1 MKLKQKLA
9 FAFFTLIFF
18 LSAGSIFCADV
29 YSRPDFFP
37 EDQRNLV
44 ILDYPHEYDLNP
56 LTASY
61 SSEAQILTGLYE
73 GLFSYN
79 PNTLEPEYAICS
91 SYKISRDKKRWTFTL
106 REDAKFSDGEAIT
119 AYSIRDS
126 WLRLLSTEDAPF
138 ASLLD
143 CIQGAE
149 EFRTGQGEAEQ
160 VRITARDNTT
170 LVVHLREPAEHLP
183 SILCH
188 HSFCATSSKP
198 NVYSGPFMLKFF
210 RNGVLK
216 MVRNPYYHDAT
227 SVVIPGITIVQTDDA
242 EENTHL
248 YNIGVVDWLL
258 ADVDANKI
266 LNSESVHVNADFGT
280 TYIFFKNRGG
290 IWDNSELR
298 AALLEAI
305 PYDKLRGMFSIQAST
320 LVYPLSGYPTVAG
333 LKDYDEEDAKLMMQ
347 DARKKAGIPQD
358 KTLDIVFGIYESP
371 VMRFWAQTLK
381 EAWKPLGVN
390 LITQTVSIED
400 YNPSIPYWNADLFTY
415 SWIGDYADPLAF
427 LELFRGKSTLNVAN
441 YSNPDYD
448 SLLSEAAQTTVYS
461 DRYRLLSKAEQL
473 LLDDSM
479 VIPISHSVSLN
490 VINLYNIGGWQ
501 SNPLDIHPY
510 RYLYIRRNRK
520 RIPNS
525 I

>member
-1 MKLKQKLA
+1 MKLKRHFTLAFFALIFFISGKLA
-9 FAFFTLIFF
+9 F
-18 LSAGSIFCADV
+18 SADV
-29 YSRPDFFP
+29 YSKPDFYP

-56 LTASY
+56 QTASY

-79 PNTLEPEYAICS
+79 PNTLEPENAICS
-91 SYKISRDKKRWTFTL
+91 SYTISRDKKRWTFTL
-106 REDAKFSDGEAIT
+106 RDDAKFSDGEPIT
-119 AYSIRDS
+119 ANSIRES
-126 WLRLLSTEDAPF
+126 WLKLLSTPDAPF

-143 CIQGAE
+143 CISGAE
-149 EFRTGQGEAEQ
+149 EFRTGKGSADQ
-160 VRITARDNTT
+160 VRISARDNKT

-188 HSFCATSSKP
+188 HSFCAVSSKP
-198 NVYSGPFMLKFF
+198 DVYSGPFMLKFF

-216 MVRNPYYHDAT
+216 MIKNPYYHDAT
-227 SVVIPGITIVQTDDA
+227 SVVIPGITIVQTDNA

-248 YNIGVVDWLL
+248 YNIGVVDWLT

-280 TYIFFKNRGG
+280 TYLFFKNRGT
-290 IWDNSELR
+290 IWDNKELR
-298 AALLEAI
+298 QALLEAV
-305 PYDKLRGMFSIQAST
+305 PYVKLRSMFSIPAST

-333 LKDYDEEDAKLMMQ
+333 LQDYDQEDAILLMQ
-347 DARKKAGIPQD
+347 DARKKAGLPQD
-358 KTLDIVFGIYESP
+358 KTLDIIFGIYDSP
-371 VMRFWAQTLK
+371 VMRYWAQTLK
-381 EAWKPLGVN
+381 DAWKPLGVN
-390 LITQTVSIED
+390 LITQTTSVED
-400 YNPSIPYWNADLFTY
+400 YNPSISYWNADIFAY

-441 YSNPDYD
+441 YSSDEYD
-448 SLLSEAAQTTVYS
+448 ALLSEAALTTTPS
-461 DRYRLLSKAEQL
+461 ERYKLLSKAEQV

-479 VIPISHSVSLN
+479 IIPISHSVSLN
-490 VINLYNIGGWQ
+490 IINLYNIGGWQ

>member
-18 LSAGSIFCADV
+18 LPAGSIFCADV

-149 EFRTGQGEAEQ
+149 EFRTGQGDAEQ
-160 VRITARDNTT
+160 VRITARDNAT
-170 LVVHLREPAEHLP
+170 LVVHLKEPAEHLP

-227 SVVIPGITIVQTDDA
+227 SVVIPGIT
-242 EENTHL
+242 
-248 YNIGVVDWLL
+248 
-258 ADVDANKI
+258 
-266 LNSESVHVNADFGT
+266 
-280 TYIFFKNRGG
+280 
-290 IWDNSELR
+290 
-298 AALLEAI
+298 
-305 PYDKLRGMFSIQAST
+305 
-320 LVYPLSGYPTVAG
+320 
-333 LKDYDEEDAKLMMQ
+333 
-347 DARKKAGIPQD
+347 
-358 KTLDIVFGIYESP
+358 
-371 VMRFWAQTLK
+371 
-381 EAWKPLGVN
+381 
-390 LITQTVSIED
+390 
-400 YNPSIPYWNADLFTY
+400 
-415 SWIGDYADPLAF
+415 
-427 LELFRGKSTLNVAN
+427 
-441 YSNPDYD
+441 
-448 SLLSEAAQTTVYS
+448 
-461 DRYRLLSKAEQL
+461 
-473 LLDDSM
+473 
-479 VIPISHSVSLN
+479 
-490 VINLYNIGGWQ
+490 
-501 SNPLDIHPY
+501 
-510 RYLYIRRNRK
+510 
-520 RIPNS
+520 
-525 I
+525 